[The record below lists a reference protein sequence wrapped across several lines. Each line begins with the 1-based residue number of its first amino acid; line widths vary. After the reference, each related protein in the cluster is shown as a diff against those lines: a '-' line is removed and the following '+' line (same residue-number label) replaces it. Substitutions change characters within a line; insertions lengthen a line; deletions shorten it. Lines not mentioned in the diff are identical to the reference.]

1 MIVINILRLIRK
13 HIVLLMATPVAL
25 AIIVVLLTKNPDYSY
40 TSETTLYTGIA
51 SGSGIEMDK
60 AANYFVA
67 NTAFDNLINII
78 KSRETK
84 QEVALRLLS
93 QHLMLDAP
101 DPKYIS
107 AASFIEF
114 RKIVPAYIYK
124 LVVKEAATPDE
135 ILSGEASLQALTSI
149 SDTLTNSFSFRDLYD
164 DEKLK
169 YIPPTIN
176 PEAFEQT
183 YENLKAY
190 MATSD
195 TNFVYEL
202 LNYDHHHYSIKAVSK
217 VNVQRIG
224 TSDLMRLRFD
234 SDDPGI
240 CQQTLF
246 FFTDACI
253 KNFKFLRE
261 NRSDAVVRYFEHQLR
276 LAANRLQIGEDKLLK
291 FNMDNNIINYYEQS
305 KAIAIVKEELDIEY
319 NKMRISLA
327 GNLAAISRIE
337 EKLASQQQIHLKSS
351 AIVQKRNELG
361 VINEQISTAEL
372 TRFGS
377 GISDTTLVTLKTRAE
392 KIKDEIR
399 ENVSQ
404 LYNLGNTIEG
414 LPVSKLLNDW
424 ITNVIEFEDT
434 KAGMQVLAERI
445 TEFQKQYE
453 IYAPAGANIKR
464 IEREINVS
472 EQEFLEILHGLNLAR
487 LKLQDIELSSNI
499 KAVDPPFFPLSPN
512 PAKRKIMVLVAAM
525 FGFLMV
531 LTTILAMEYFDDTLR
546 DPTRAEK
553 VLKLRQAGIFPKI
566 YLKTGTLNFPF
577 VTNRLLEMA
586 LQNIGFYRPE
596 NSAKEPHTIL
606 IFSML
611 GREGKTTAAG
621 NIAHKMKKQGKKV
634 LFLTY
639 NRESLKEAE
648 ISQFGYSE
656 ANTNPTIPPGRK
668 KRQPYPIFSR
678 LLGYS
683 DTRIDFD
690 SPFLSTPA
698 SFLNTEE
705 YMEYEI
711 NEAYFSADNFRE
723 LILES
728 TKFSRPDPDF
738 VIIELPPV
746 LYYQYSA
753 PLMEKAGTSIL
764 VCRANRTW
772 SGADEGMLEI
782 IRKQTTQEPYF
793 FLNGVEIPILE
804 MVLGDLPKKRSRL
817 RRLVKNLARLQF
829 YQRQEI

>member
-1 MIVINILRLIRK
+1 MIIINILRLIRK

-25 AIIVVLLTKNPDYSY
+25 AIIVVLLTENPDYSF

-51 SGSGIEMDK
+51 SGTGIEMDK

-84 QEVALRLLS
+84 QEVALCLLA
-93 QHLMLDAP
+93 QHLMLEAP

-107 AASFIEF
+107 AESYNEL

-124 LVVKEAATPDE
+124 LVVKEVKTPDE
-135 ILSGEASLQALTSI
+135 KPVGEASLKALASI
-149 SDTLTNSFSFRDLYD
+149 ADTLPEIFSFRDLYD

-169 YIPPTIN
+169 NFPPTIN
-176 PEAFEQT
+176 PEAFELT
-183 YENLKAY
+183 YENLKSY

-202 LNYDHHHYSIKAVSK
+202 LNFEHHHYSIKSVSK

-224 TSDLMRLRFD
+224 TSDLVRLRFE

-276 LAANRLQIGEDKLLK
+276 LAAGRLQIGEDKLLK

-327 GNLAAISRIE
+327 GNLAAIGRIE
-337 EKLASQQQIHLKSS
+337 EKLAGQQQIHLRSS

-361 VINEQISTAEL
+361 EINERISAAEISGL
-372 TRFGS
+372 GE
-377 GISDTTLVTLKTRAE
+377 GISDNELVELKRKAGQ
-392 KIKDEIR
+392 IKDEIR
-399 ENVSQ
+399 ESVGQ
-404 LYNLGNTIEG
+404 LYYLGNTIEG

-424 ITNVIEFEDT
+424 ITNVIDYEDT

-499 KAVDPPFFPLSPN
+499 KAVDPPYYPLSPN
-512 PAKRKIMVLVAAM
+512 PTKRKLIVLVAAM
-525 FGFLMV
+525 FGFLLV

-546 DPTRAEK
+546 DPARAEK
-553 VLKLRQAGIFPKI
+553 ILKLRQAGIFPKI

-577 VTNRLLEMA
+577 ITNRLLELT
-586 LQNIGFYRPE
+586 LQNIGFYRPAQPI
-596 NSAKEPHTIL
+596 NEPHTIL

-611 GREGKTTAAG
+611 GNEGKTTAAG
-621 NIAHKMKKQGKKV
+621 NIAHKMKQQGKKV
-634 LFLTY
+634 LFLNY
-639 NRESLKEAE
+639 NRESLREAE
-648 ISQFGYSE
+648 LSQFGYSG
-656 ANTNPTIPPGRK
+656 ATTNHPIPEVRK
-668 KRQPYPIFSR
+668 KKQSYPVFSR

-683 DTRIDFD
+683 DTRIGFD
-690 SPFLSTPA
+690 SPFLSDPA
-698 SFLNTEE
+698 SFLGSGE
-705 YMEYEI
+705 YMEYSI
-711 NEAYFSADNFRE
+711 NDTYFSAVNYSE
-723 LILES
+723 LIPES
-728 TKFSRPDPDF
+728 AKINNPDF
-738 VIIELPPV
+738 VLIELPPV

-753 PLMEKAGTSIL
+753 PLMSKAGTSIL

-772 SGADEGMLEI
+772 SAADAGMLEI
-782 IRKQTTQEPYF
+782 IRKQTPQEPYF
-793 FLNGVEIPILE
+793 FVNGVEIPVLE
-804 MVLGDLPKKRSRL
+804 MVLGELPKKRSRF
-817 RRLVKNLARLQF
+817 RRMVKSLARLQF
-829 YQRQEI
+829 YHRQQI